1 MAHQYVPRPG
11 RHPPVWFI
19 GTGQRPGGLQKGA
32 GTTWGRISRSRRRDF
47 SARAGHQYGSWVRA
61 GGPGTSMVHVYA
73 SQARAAGVW
82 FIGTLLARAGG
93 GISVCSWV
101 SLGPGSHG
109 VLTGTPRR
117 PGRGS
122 TDRVCEAQKKGGEAF
137 ASPDPYSSG
146 IPWRSIIVSCR
157 LRCSL
162 RMWTSFCNSKTS
174 SSRALIRSL
183 SNLTRLSSS
192 TTISVSRFTQ

>member
-1 MAHQYVPRPG
+1 M
-11 RHPPVWFI
+11 
-19 GTGQRPGGLQKGA
+19 GTGQRPGGLQKAMSGA
-32 GTTWGRISRSRRRDF
+32 GGRISRSQKACF
-47 SARAGHQYGSWVRA
+47 GARAGHEYGSWVRA

-93 GISVCSWV
+93 GISVCSRV

-109 VLTGTPRR
+109 VLTGTLRR

-137 ASPDPYSSG
+137 ASPLVASQVSS
-146 IPWRSIIVSCR
+146 
-157 LRCSL
+157 
-162 RMWTSFCNSKTS
+162 
-174 SSRALIRSL
+174 
-183 SNLTRLSSS
+183 
-192 TTISVSRFTQ
+192 